1 MKYFL
6 LGYLFILVFLFTPPL
21 HAQEATDTTQLNR
34 GQRTVTKFQER
45 IENLQQKRQEI
56 QQNVEEKVASR
67 QARLDSRRQ
76 TIVNRILAH
85 ARRMLNRADN
95 ILARMDRIWAKVE
108 SRMTKFE
115 TEGKDLS
122 GLTDLV
128 TEVSA
133 KRQEAVTAISSAQT
147 ALAALEGSNEPKS
160 AVEAF
165 RQNYKT
171 LKDAFKA
178 YHQAIVDV
186 INSLKGMSAGVG
198 QTPTPTAVL

>member
-1 MKYFL
+1 MKRCVLGFL
-6 LGYLFILVFLFTPPL
+6 FVLVFIFAPALQ
-21 HAQEATDTTQLNR
+21 AQEATDTTQLNR

-76 TIVNRILAH
+76 AIVNRILAH

-108 SRMTKFE
+108 SRINKFE
-115 TEGKDLS
+115 AEGKDLS
-122 GLTDLV
+122 SLAELV
-128 TEVSA
+128 KEVET
-133 KRQEAVTAISSAQT
+133 KRQGAVEATSSAQS

-171 LKDAFKA
+171 LKVAFKA

-186 INSLKGMSAGVG
+186 INSLKGMSGATG
-198 QTPTPTAVL
+198 QSPTPTAVL